1 MGDKM
6 NQELKDKAAK
16 ILCEIIDDN
25 APIGWE
31 RYRGIALVIA
41 SSHEL
46 MELLNNIRNQVK

>member
-1 MGDKM
+1 M